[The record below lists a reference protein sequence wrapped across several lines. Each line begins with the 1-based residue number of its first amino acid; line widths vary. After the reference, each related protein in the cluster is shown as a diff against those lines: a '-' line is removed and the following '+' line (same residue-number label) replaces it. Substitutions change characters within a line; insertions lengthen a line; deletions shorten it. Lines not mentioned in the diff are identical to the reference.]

1 MPLATGTRLGSY
13 EMLGTL
19 GAGGMG
25 EVYRARDMKLNRD
38 VAIKV
43 LPDLF
48 ATDSDRLAR
57 FTREARTLAAL
68 NHPNIAIIHGLEE
81 AAGVRAL
88 VMELVEG
95 EDLSQRIARG
105 AIPLDEALPIAKQ
118 IAEAL
123 EAAHEQGIIHRDLKP
138 ANIKLRPD
146 GTVKVLDFGLA
157 KAMEPAGDHGPAEA
171 GHYVLSQSPTITTPA
186 MTLAGVILGT
196 AAYMSPE
203 QAKGKPVDKR
213 ADIWAFG
220 CVLYEMLA
228 ARRAFE
234 AEDVSETLAAVL
246 MKEPD
251 WTALPAATPAAV
263 MIVLRRCLQKDR
275 KRRVRDIGDVSLALD
290 GAFEAPVSQ
299 VPVVAVKPTWRRGL
313 AFAGLAALAGALL
326 TAGTWGLSR
335 ATPQLPVTRFTI
347 AMPEGKSLA
356 QTSRQNLALSPDG
369 TRIVYSSDS
378 RLFSRSLGEFEARA
392 LPGTEGD
399 LNISSPAFSPDGRSV
414 AYFSDRMLKRV
425 GLDGAA
431 PVPLCPADSPSGLTW
446 DSTGILY
453 GQGAKGIFR
462 CPVIG
467 SGAQQVLKLADG
479 EEVHGPQLLPGT
491 NALLFTV
498 GLTRDGAE
506 KWKGSTVVVESL
518 SSHERTTLVRGGTD
532 ARYLPTGHLV
542 YASSGT
548 ILAARFDPRDLSTLG
563 EGVPVVQGVQMPLG
577 PFGIAHFMTSE
588 AGTLLYLPG
597 QSGVGLTGDRIIAA
611 ADRAGAVERFL
622 PSAGRYTHVRASRD
636 GRFLALGSDD
646 TRDAFVSIFPL
657 DGTSSVRRLTFE
669 GKNRFPIWSPDG
681 ARVAFQSEREGDLG
695 IFAQRADG
703 TGTTER
709 LTRPAKGEAHAPESW
724 SRDGKTLLFTA
735 QQGATF
741 SLWSLTIENGKPGRA
756 APVGDVQSSE
766 PIDPVFSPDGRSIA
780 YRVRMDALTGVPV
793 MPILDSRTGVYV
805 QPFPPTGA
813 RHQAPKMS
821 VDFHPVWTPDG
832 DSLVYMPSTN
842 AGQMAIVRVV
852 RDRGVSFGVPTT
864 IPAMVTGAVTSGARR
879 IYDVLPDGRFVG
891 LITPGSTA
899 PVGAARQIHVVLN
912 WFDELKRLVPV
923 N

>member
-1 MPLATGTRLGSY
+1 MSLATGTHLGPY
-13 EMLGTL
+13 EILSL
-19 GAGGMG
+19 IGAGGMG
-25 EVYRARDMKLNRD
+25 EVYRARDTKLNRG

-48 ATDSDRLAR
+48 ASDADRLAR
-57 FTREARTLAAL
+57 FRREAQTLASL
-68 NHPNIAIIHGLEE
+68 NHPNIAIIHGLEQT
-81 AAGVRAL
+81 GDVHAL
-88 VMELVEG
+88 VMELVPG

-138 ANIKLRPD
+138 ANIKLHPN
-146 GTVKVLDFGLA
+146 GTVKVMDFGLA
-157 KAMEPAGDHGPAEA
+157 KAMEPAGDHAPAEA

-228 ARRAFE
+228 ARRVFE

-290 GAFEAPVSQ
+290 GAFEPPVSQ
-299 VPVVAVKPTWRRGL
+299 VSAVAVKPTWWHGPS
-313 AFAGLAALAGALL
+313 FAGLAALAGALL
-326 TAGTWGLSR
+326 TAGAWGLSR

-356 QTSRQNLALSPDG
+356 QSSRQNLALSRDG

-399 LNISSPAFSPDGRSV
+399 VNIGSPAVSPDGRSV
-414 AYFSDRMLKRV
+414 AYYSDRMLKRV
-425 GLDGAA
+425 GLDGGA
-431 PVPLCPADSPSGLTW
+431 PVPLCPADSPSGLIW
-446 DSTGILY
+446 DSSGILY
-453 GQGAKGIFR
+453 GQAAKGIFR
-462 CPVIG
+462 CPATGGVP
-467 SGAQQVLKLADG
+467 QQILKLAEG
-479 EEVHGPQLLPGT
+479 EEAHGPQLLPGA

-506 KWKGSTVVVESL
+506 KWKRSTVVVESL

-542 YASSGT
+542 YGRNGT
-548 ILAARFDPRDLSTLG
+548 ILAARFDPRDLSTLA
-563 EGVPVVQGVQMPLG
+563 EGVPVVQGVQLPLG
-577 PFGIAHFMTSE
+577 PLGIAHFITSE

-597 QSGVGLTGDRIIAA
+597 LSGGLTGDRIIAA
-611 ADRAGAVERFL
+611 ADRAGAVERLL

-636 GRFLALGSDD
+636 GRFMALGSDD

-657 DGTSSVRRLTFE
+657 DGTSSARRLTFD
-669 GKNRFPIWSPDG
+669 GKNRFPVWSPDG
-681 ARVAFQSEREGDLG
+681 TRVAFQSDRKGDLA

-703 TGTTER
+703 TGTAER
-709 LTRPAKGEAHAPESW
+709 LTQPAKDESHAPESW
-724 SRDGKTLLFTA
+724 SRDGKTLLFTV
-735 QQGATF
+735 QQGRTF

-756 APVGDVQSSE
+756 APLGDVQSSE
-766 PIDPVFSPDGRSIA
+766 PIDPVFSPDGRWIA
-780 YRVRMDALTGVPV
+780 YRVRMDALTGIHV
-793 MPILDSRTGVYV
+793 MPILDSRSGVYV

-821 VDFHPVWTPDG
+821 VDFHPVWTPDS
-832 DSLVYMPSTN
+832 DSLVYVPSAN
-842 AGQMAIVRVV
+842 SGQMAIVRIVK
-852 RDRGVSFGVPTT
+852 DSGITFGVPTT
-864 IPAMVTGAVTSGARR
+864 IPAVVTGAVISGGRR
-879 IYDVLPDGRFVG
+879 VYDVLPDGRFIG
-891 LITPGSTA
+891 LIIPGSTA

-912 WFDELKRLVPV
+912 WFEELKRLVPA